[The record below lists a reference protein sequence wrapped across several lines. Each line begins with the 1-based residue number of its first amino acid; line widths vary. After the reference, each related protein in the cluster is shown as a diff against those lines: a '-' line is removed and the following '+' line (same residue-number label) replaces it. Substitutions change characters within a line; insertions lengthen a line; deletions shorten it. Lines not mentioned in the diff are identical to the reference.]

1 MLFKSFK
8 DIFVRIPRAY
18 FYSLINGFPS
28 KKLTIIGITGTDG
41 KTTTTNLI
49 CQIFKNA
56 GLPTDCIS
64 TINSHGAHTTSPPS
78 KFIQK
83 EFKKMVKNGTK
94 YAVCEITS
102 HALDQYRFFG
112 TKFEISAITNISH
125 EHLDYHQ
132 NFENYINTKRKI
144 FDISKIAILNKDDIS
159 YSKIISHLK
168 NKKYITISIKK
179 KSNYQAKNIKI
190 QKNTMSFTVG
200 KTKFITDSNYFHQ
213 IYNIL
218 IAFAVCK
225 NFNIDEKIFLNTIK
239 KFPNI
244 AGRMEKFPNKL
255 GINML
260 IDFAHTPNALESIL
274 SSLKNKTEKKLI
286 IIFGAT
292 GGRDKSKRPLMG
304 EIASK
309 YADIAIIT
317 SDDTRNESIDDIN
330 QQIIS
335 GIIPSNNFSYF
346 NIPNR
351 QDAFNKALQIAKKG
365 DTVIACGKGH
375 ENTILHG
382 STEYPWSEADAFRT
396 ALRQRSKRV

>member
-1 MLFKSFK
+1 
-8 DIFVRIPRAY
+8 
-18 FYSLINGFPS
+18 
-28 KKLTIIGITGTDG
+28 
-41 KTTTTNLI
+41 
-49 CQIFKNA
+49 
-56 GLPTDCIS
+56 
-64 TINSHGAHTTSPPS
+64 
-78 KFIQK
+78 
-83 EFKKMVKNGTK
+83 
-94 YAVCEITS
+94 
-102 HALDQYRFFG
+102 
-112 TKFEISAITNISH
+112 
-125 EHLDYHQ
+125 
-132 NFENYINTKRKI
+132 
-144 FDISKIAILNKDDIS
+144 
-159 YSKIISHLK
+159 
-168 NKKYITISIKK
+168 
-179 KSNYQAKNIKI
+179 
-190 QKNTMSFTVG
+190 
-200 KTKFITDSNYFHQ
+200 
-213 IYNIL
+213 
-218 IAFAVCK
+218 
-225 NFNIDEKIFLNTIK
+225 
-239 KFPNI
+239 
-244 AGRMEKFPNKL
+244 
-255 GINML
+255 ML